1 MAGRHR
7 SECAVHVRMI
17 RSVRAEITMGEV
29 ELGQR
34 FTRPLAAIVDRLG
47 VAMVLLRLAVV
58 ILGVLVVIVPV
69 VVVPGLLVVIVPVV
83 VVPGL
88 LVVIVPMVVVLG
100 LLIVVVPVI
109 VVLGLLLV
117 IIVL

>member
-1 MAGRHR
+1 
-7 SECAVHVRMI
+7 VHVRMI

-58 ILGVLVVIVPV
+58 LVRLAVVILGVLVVIV
-69 VVVPGLLVVIVPVV
+69 LWSSFLAC
-83 VVPGL
+83 L
-88 LVVIVPMVVVLG
+88 S
-100 LLIVVVPVI
+100 
-109 VVLGLLLV
+109 
-117 IIVL
+117 